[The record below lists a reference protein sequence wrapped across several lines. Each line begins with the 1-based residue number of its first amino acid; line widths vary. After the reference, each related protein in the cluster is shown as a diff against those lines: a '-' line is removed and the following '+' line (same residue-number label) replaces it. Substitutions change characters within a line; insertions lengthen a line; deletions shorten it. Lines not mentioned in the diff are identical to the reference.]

1 VHTVTS
7 LPVQA
12 SSSTPPVS
20 TNSSLKTRTSDISV
34 STTETFNYSTNVVLS
49 ASQTINASQTS
60 TKTALSTISSNYSLN
75 SSVESFLTP
84 SVLLTTGPKSSNDI
98 ISESRTT
105 KVLSPLSSSKGNQ
118 STASVLGTRAPV
130 NTTRLTS
137 VVFPTVDPSGSAS
150 GTRTL
155 PLTQTS
161 AVNSLSVGPSSQS
174 IAVTSVLPLETTH
187 GVLLSSAAMATSRT
201 LLTGYSSN
209 STKSMSTYATR
220 SVLEGLSAHS
230 LSMTVVLTNTIAKS
244 VLGAINE
251 TVSVSSV
258 MSKSLEGMVNSSTP
272 SVGVVVTTVSLS
284 EVAGSPAVTLSSVTP
299 VLPNSS
305 SVLNFTF
312 QTPSVVS
319 SVKLSV
325 NRTSSSTV
333 TSALLLPSSQEL
345 NRTVVSAMTTPAA
358 LPSTAATVYSNFA
371 GLGSGS
377 SIATNDKGEIPR
389 TSSSSLA
396 VSPYLTT
403 SQNATSQSLSSVH
416 SNTSSKATPSRT
428 VDSGVLSSAVANGT
442 ARSFSVLPTV
452 VASHNVTQPPST
464 VYEGILSSTAI
475 TNETSRSFSVLPA
488 LVASQN
494 VTRLPSTVYEGI
506 LSSTAVAMESS
517 RLLSVLPSLV
527 TSQNI
532 TSQSLK
538 TSSVSSTTS
547 PMQTT
552 VITPSSS
559 VSVAIE
565 ASSSVPVVPPSLS
578 GVPTL
583 SLPSVSTPVVPNRTS
598 SGDGLIVVSSSY
610 PCYIYY
616 VVEKTVFPAAS
627 ANQTF
632 IPATVPKMTVNIG
645 SATDMPSLTPTV
657 TLTYPGTMTNQVSV
671 LHSQLESASIASLSS
686 EGVLTSSNVLPM
698 SSSPKSSIKSTLVPS
713 QPPLLPSAT
722 LAQVF
727 STVSDKVAH
736 TGSSRGSLMSSSV
749 SISSLPNS
757 SSSTV
762 STVKEA
768 SLSTRLQP
776 SSSHQQTST
785 LASAFVFYSASESRR
800 SSITDRTLSSPAA
813 TSASSSTAATPN
825 VSQTLSKGSVTLSN
839 SSITVVVHS
848 GSGDSSMEVTSSVQ
862 DVVPTVSSSF
872 NLPSRSLTFAP
883 TSIIGSK
890 MKTSGTTTT
899 IQASE
904 TSVFQTIAATSE
916 SPKPSILPNRTLF
929 NTRVETS
936 SEGLIATTSSK
947 SVAQLRNSSATVA
960 SSFTVSSNTLLANAS
975 TAVTS
980 STVQATYDLSMAL
993 TDSYTPQ
1000 VDSFSSSYMVTTR
1013 SSFGVSVETPL
1024 SNSSNTER
1032 MSGVETSTNVK
1043 VTLTSTE
1050 TNPVQVTS
1058 ITSGQLSP
1066 KVALTSAET
1075 HSPQVIPITSGQLS
1089 PSSTSSLYVSQVG
1102 AVSTPV
1108 FRVSQVVA
1116 SSFTTPSSASTT
1128 GELPS
1133 LVSSLSTAV
1142 SHSSVISS
1150 PITAGLEVFTR
1161 SQLSSAS
1168 NHSSFTIIDVLPS
1181 SSSLQASPTASSSQD
1196 GASSTP
1202 TSNSLRRT
1210 LSSSVQTNNLTSP
1223 IINSEPSSSAAFS
1236 SLPPAI
1242 RRRKKR
1248 AAVGD
1253 ASSPQ
1258 VISSKSTAVLPST
1271 SVISQTNSVSTI
1283 QALSQQTA
1291 SSSQQP
1297 LSQTAVLSSS
1307 QGSSS
1312 FANTTSTSFSGALT
1326 TGAGTSSGNSP
1337 SHSAVSSNG
1346 TAQSILKSSGTVSSV
1361 ASNTST
1367 VSIVQIVSEMP
1378 SIKSS
1383 TMFAI
1388 SSSTSLFVTSSPE
1401 QTPSDNV
1408 GTSSAEVSNG
1418 TSSSIVLTGVVK
1430 SSTLLLSYN
1439 SSTSE
1444 LVLLSYKPTPS
1455 PGATSSSIAVGSET
1469 SPPMSSQVSTT
1480 SSFEV
1485 SRKNSTAVQS
1495 ASSLSAFVTS
1505 SSAGAVNGTLSF
1517 TASKSLTTSSEM
1529 VLGKSSS
1536 VVVHTTPNLSSHQQD
1551 VTSVIT
1557 SSTLIGSN
1565 TLPLTSSVALTTS
1578 SGLFISSTS
1587 HVVAM
1592 SSEQS
1597 SSTVAVNRSTSS
1609 LVLMRSSVPMGSRNT
1624 TVAPEVKHSSSV
1636 FPNASATASSSRL
1649 GQEASSALKV
1659 DVPSSVNGSTSSVV
1673 LMTSSVPMG
1682 SRNTTVATDMKK
1694 TSTVFANAG
1703 ETATSS
1709 RLLRETSSTFKVD
1722 VPSSVNG
1729 STSSI
1734 VLSSSSVLM
1743 GSNTTTASPDMKRSS
1758 RSFANASATLSS
1770 SRLLLETR
1778 STFKVVVPSASP
1790 ASMRRNES
1798 SLTQHARQSSL
1809 TIIASPLPTKTASV
1823 TLSTSSLSP
1832 QASHVIVSATVQSF
1846 IAPTS
1851 KLLSSLRTDHVSQT
1865 LQQTIP
1871 TSSAITASSTNIYKP
1886 PLVTISSLGICWV
1899 VYTTRVVQP
1908 TLIPTPQV
1916 NVSSSGSVNVNSTL
1930 SFSLFTPLVNATSVA
1945 QVSPT
1950 ETLNTS
1956 SPTLLSTLTVN
1967 ASSSQSSAVNSSLRP
1982 IEVSS
1987 IYLVLST
1994 LPVPDIYSTVL
2005 SSSSMQLAKS
2015 SNLFQSTVASAAS
2028 TTTKSAT
2035 ASTLLTSTPVS
2046 TPVSST
2052 VPPTSTTGQAVS
2064 PTPSFTREVSSSVTV
2079 PTTQPP
2085 DPSRLLFAI
2094 FEVGPNTVTETN
2106 QFKIELERDLAA
2118 AYAFAELPLKRR
2130 RRAVGDVNAT
2140 VSNAVLKCHPV
2151 FKYQSK

>member
-1 VHTVTS
+1 MHTVTS

-12 SSSTPPVS
+12 SSSTPADS
-20 TNSSLKTRTSDISV
+20 TNSSLKTKTSDISV

-49 ASQTINASQTS
+49 GSQTINASQTS
-60 TKTALSTISSNYSLN
+60 TKIALSTSTSNYSLN
-75 SSVESFLTP
+75 SSVELFLTP

-161 AVNSLSVGPSSQS
+161 AVNSSSVGLSSQS

-187 GVLLSSAAMATSRT
+187 RVLLSSAAMATSRT
-201 LLTGYSSN
+201 LLRGYSSN

-220 SVLEGLSAHS
+220 SVVEGLSAHS
-230 LSMTVVLTNTIAKS
+230 VSMTVVLTNTIAKS
-244 VLGAINE
+244 VSGAINE

-272 SVGVVVTTVSLS
+272 SVDVVVTTVSLS
-284 EVAGSPAVTLSSVTP
+284 KAAGSPAVTLS
-299 VLPNSS
+299 
-305 SVLNFTF
+305 
-312 QTPSVVS
+312 
-319 SVKLSV
+319 
-325 NRTSSSTV
+325 
-333 TSALLLPSSQEL
+333 SSQEL

-358 LPSTAATVYSNFA
+358 LPSTTATVSSSFA
-371 GLGSGS
+371 ALGSGS
-377 SIATNDKGEIPR
+377 SIAANDTGEIPR

-403 SQNATSQSLSSVH
+403 AQNATSQSLSSVH
-416 SNTSSKATPSRT
+416 SNTSSKATPPRT

-442 ARSFSVLPTV
+442 SRPFSVLPTV
-452 VASHNVTQPPST
+452 MASHNVTQPPST
-464 VYEGILSSTAI
+464 VYEGILSTTAI
-475 TNETSRSFSVLPA
+475 TNETSRPFSVLPT

-517 RLLSVLPSLV
+517 RPLSVLPSLL

-538 TSSVSSTTS
+538 
-547 PMQTT
+547 
-552 VITPSSS
+552 SSS
-559 VSVAIE
+559 VSVVIE
-565 ASSSVPVVPPSLS
+565 APNFVPVVPSSLS
-578 GVPTL
+578 SVPTL
-583 SLPSVSTPVVPNRTS
+583 SLPSVSTPVLPNKTS
-598 SGDGLIVVSSSY
+598 SGDGLIVLSSSY

-657 TLTYPGTMTNQVSV
+657 TLTYPGTMKNQGSV
-671 LHSQLESASIASLSS
+671 LHSQLESTSIASLSS

-736 TGSSRGSLMSSSV
+736 TGSTRGSLMSSSV

-757 SSSTV
+757 SSSTI

-776 SSSHQQTST
+776 SSSHPQTSA

-800 SSITDRTLSSPAA
+800 SSIADRTLSSPAT

-825 VSQTLSKGSVTLSN
+825 VSQTLSIGSGTRSN
-839 SSITVVVHS
+839 SSTTVVVQS

-862 DVVPTVSSSF
+862 DVVPTVSSSL
-872 NLPSRSLTFAP
+872 NLSSRGLTFAP
-883 TSIIGSK
+883 TSIISSK
-890 MKTSGTTTT
+890 MKSSGTTTT

-947 SVAQLRNSSATVA
+947 SVTQLRNGSGTVA
-960 SSFTVSSNTLLANAS
+960 SSFTVSRNTLLANAS

-980 STVQATYDLSMAL
+980 STMQATYDLSMAS

-1000 VDSFSSSYMVTTR
+1000 VNSLSSSYVVTTR

-1032 MSGVETSTNVK
+1032 MSDVETSTNVK
-1043 VTLTSTE
+1043 VTLPSTE

-1075 HSPQVIPITSGQLS
+1075 HSPQVTSITSGQLS
-1089 PSSTSSLYVSQVG
+1089 PSSTSSSLNVSQVG
-1102 AVSTPV
+1102 AVSTSV
-1108 FRVSQVVA
+1108 FSVSQVVT
-1116 SSFTTPSSASTT
+1116 SSFTTPSSSSTT
-1128 GELPS
+1128 GERPS
-1133 LVSSLSTAV
+1133 LASSLSTAV
-1142 SHSSVISS
+1142 PHTSVISS
-1150 PITAGLEVFTR
+1150 PITAGLEVSTR

-1168 NHSSFTIIDVLPS
+1168 NHSSFTIIDVQPS

-1202 TSNSLRRT
+1202 TSNILRRT
-1210 LSSSVQTNNLTSP
+1210 LLSSVQTNNLSSS

-1236 SLPPAI
+1236 SQPPA
-1242 RRRKKR
+1242 RKRRKKR
-1248 AAVGD
+1248 DVGV
-1253 ASSPQ
+1253 ASSPR
-1258 VISSKSTAVLPST
+1258 VISSKSTAGLPST

-1283 QALSQQTA
+1283 QALSKQTA

-1297 LSQTAVLSSS
+1297 LSQTAALSSS

-1346 TAQSILKSSGTVSSV
+1346 TAHSILKSSGTVSSV

-1367 VSIVQIVSEMP
+1367 ISIVQTLSGRP

-1383 TMFAI
+1383 TMLAI
-1388 SSSTSLFVTSSPE
+1388 STSTSLFVTSSPE
-1401 QTPSDNV
+1401 QTPSDSV
-1408 GTSSAEVSNG
+1408 GTSSAQVGNE
-1418 TSSSIVLTGVVK
+1418 TSSSIDLTGVMK
-1430 SSTLLLSYN
+1430 SSALLLSYN
-1439 SSTSE
+1439 SSTSK
-1444 LVLLSYKPTPS
+1444 LIWSSHKPTPS
-1455 PGATSSSIAVGSET
+1455 PGATTSSITVASET

-1480 SSFEV
+1480 SSLEV
-1485 SRKNSTAVQS
+1485 PRKNSTAVQS
-1495 ASSLSAFVTS
+1495 ASSLSAFVT
-1505 SSAGAVNGTLSF
+1505 AVAVNGTLSS
-1517 TASKSLTTSSEM
+1517 TSSKSLTTSSAV
-1529 VLGKSSS
+1529 VLGNSSS
-1536 VVVHTTPNLSSHQQD
+1536 VVVHTAANLSSHQQD
-1551 VTSVIT
+1551 VTLAIT
-1557 SSTLIGSN
+1557 PSTLIGN
-1565 TLPLTSSVALTTS
+1565 DTLPLTLPVAFTTS

-1597 SSTVAVNRSTSS
+1597 SSTVVVNGSTSS
-1609 LVLMRSSVPMGSRNT
+1609 PVLMRSSVPMGNRNT

-1649 GQEASSALKV
+1649 GQEVSSTLKV
-1659 DVPSSVNGSTSSVV
+1659 DVPSFVNGSTSSVV

-1682 SRNTTVATDMKK
+1682 SRNTTVATDIKK
-1694 TSTVFANAG
+1694 TSTVFANAS

-1734 VLSSSSVLM
+1734 VLLSSSVLK
-1743 GSNTTTASPDMKRSS
+1743 GNSTTTASPDMKRSS
-1758 RSFANASATLSS
+1758 RLFANASATVSS

-1790 ASMRRNES
+1790 ASMGRNES

-1809 TIIASPLPTKTASV
+1809 TIIASPLPTKTANF
-1823 TLSTSSLSP
+1823 TLSTSSLSL
-1832 QASHVIVSATVQSF
+1832 QASHVIVSATLQSF

-1851 KLLSSLRTDHVSQT
+1851 KLLSSLRTDHASQT
-1865 LQQTIP
+1865 LQQTIA
-1871 TSSAITASSTNIYKP
+1871 TSLAITASSTNIYKP

-1899 VYTTRVVQP
+1899 VYTTRLVQP

-1950 ETLNTS
+1950 ETLNNS

-1982 IEVSS
+1982 TEVSS

-1994 LPVPDIYSTVL
+1994 LPVPDINSTVL
-2005 SSSSMQLAKS
+2005 SSISMQVAKS
-2015 SNLFQSTVASAAS
+2015 SNLLQSTVASAAS

-2035 ASTLLTSTPVS
+2035 ASTLLTSTPLS
-2046 TPVSST
+2046 TPMSST

-2106 QFKIELERDLAA
+2106 QFKIELERDLAE
-2118 AYAFAELPLKRR
+2118 AYAFAELRR

>member
-1 VHTVTS
+1 MHTVTS

-12 SSSTPPVS
+12 SSSTPADS
-20 TNSSLKTRTSDISV
+20 TNSSLKTKTSDISV

-49 ASQTINASQTS
+49 GSQTINASQTS
-60 TKTALSTISSNYSLN
+60 TKIALSTSTSNYSLN

-161 AVNSLSVGPSSQS
+161 AVNSSSVGLSSQS

-187 GVLLSSAAMATSRT
+187 RVLLSSAAMATSRT
-201 LLTGYSSN
+201 LLRGYSSN
-209 STKSMSTYATR
+209 STKSMSTHATR
-220 SVLEGLSAHS
+220 SVVEGLSAHS
-230 LSMTVVLTNTIAKS
+230 VSMTVVLTNIIAKS
-244 VLGAINE
+244 VSGAINE

-258 MSKSLEGMVNSSTP
+258 MSKSLEGMVNSNTP
-272 SVGVVVTTVSLS
+272 SVDVVVTTVSLS
-284 EVAGSPAVTLSSVTP
+284 KAAGSPAVTLS
-299 VLPNSS
+299 
-305 SVLNFTF
+305 
-312 QTPSVVS
+312 
-319 SVKLSV
+319 
-325 NRTSSSTV
+325 
-333 TSALLLPSSQEL
+333 SSQEL

-358 LPSTAATVYSNFA
+358 LPSTAATVNSSFA
-371 GLGSGS
+371 ALGSGS
-377 SIATNDKGEIPR
+377 SIAANDTGEIPR

-403 SQNATSQSLSSVH
+403 AQNATSQSLSSVH
-416 SNTSSKATPSRT
+416 SNTSSKATPPRT

-442 ARSFSVLPTV
+442 SRPFSVLPTV

-464 VYEGILSSTAI
+464 VYEGILSTTAI
-475 TNETSRSFSVLPA
+475 TNETSRPFSVLPT

-506 LSSTAVAMESS
+506 LSSTAAVMESS
-517 RLLSVLPSLV
+517 RPLSVLPSLL

-538 TSSVSSTTS
+538 SSSVSSTTS
-547 PMQTT
+547 PMQST

-565 ASSSVPVVPPSLS
+565 APSSVPVVPSSLS
-578 GVPTL
+578 SVPTL
-583 SLPSVSTPVVPNRTS
+583 LLPSVSTPVLPNKTS
-598 SGDGLIVVSSSY
+598 SGDGLIVLSSSY

-657 TLTYPGTMTNQVSV
+657 TLTYPGTMTNQGSV
-671 LHSQLESASIASLSS
+671 LHSQLESTSIASLSS

-736 TGSSRGSLMSSSV
+736 TGSTRGSLMSSSV

-757 SSSTV
+757 SSSTI

-776 SSSHQQTST
+776 SSSHPQTST

-800 SSITDRTLSSPAA
+800 SSITDRTLSSPAT

-825 VSQTLSKGSVTLSN
+825 VSQTLSIGSGTRSN
-839 SSITVVVHS
+839 SSTTVVVQS

-862 DVVPTVSSSF
+862 DVVPTVSSSL
-872 NLPSRSLTFAP
+872 NLSSRGLTFAP
-883 TSIIGSK
+883 TSIISSK
-890 MKTSGTTTT
+890 MKSSGTTTT

-947 SVAQLRNSSATVA
+947 SVTQLRNSSGTVA

-980 STVQATYDLSMAL
+980 STMQATYDLSMAS

-1000 VDSFSSSYMVTTR
+1000 VNSLSSSYVVTTR

-1032 MSGVETSTNVK
+1032 MSDVETSTNVK
-1043 VTLTSTE
+1043 VTLPSTE

-1075 HSPQVIPITSGQLS
+1075 HSPQVTSITSGQLS
-1089 PSSTSSLYVSQVG
+1089 PSSTSSSLNVSQVG
-1102 AVSTPV
+1102 AVSTSV
-1108 FRVSQVVA
+1108 FSVSQVVT
-1116 SSFTTPSSASTT
+1116 SSFTTPSSSSTT
-1128 GELPS
+1128 GERPS
-1133 LVSSLSTAV
+1133 LASSLSTAV
-1142 SHSSVISS
+1142 PHTSVISS
-1150 PITAGLEVFTR
+1150 PITAGLEVSTR

-1168 NHSSFTIIDVLPS
+1168 NHSSFTIIDVQPS

-1202 TSNSLRRT
+1202 TSNILRRT
-1210 LSSSVQTNNLTSP
+1210 LSSSVQTNNLSSS

-1236 SLPPAI
+1236 SQPPA
-1242 RRRKKR
+1242 RKRRKKR
-1248 AAVGD
+1248 DVGV
-1253 ASSPQ
+1253 ASSPR
-1258 VISSKSTAVLPST
+1258 VISSKSTAGLPST

-1283 QALSQQTA
+1283 QALSKQTA

-1297 LSQTAVLSSS
+1297 LSQTAALSSS

-1346 TAQSILKSSGTVSSV
+1346 TAHSILKSSGTVSSV

-1367 VSIVQIVSEMP
+1367 ISIVQTLSGRP

-1383 TMFAI
+1383 TMLAI
-1388 SSSTSLFVTSSPE
+1388 STSTSLFVTSSPE
-1401 QTPSDNV
+1401 QTPSDSV
-1408 GTSSAEVSNG
+1408 GTSSAQVGNE
-1418 TSSSIVLTGVVK
+1418 TSSSIDLTGVMK
-1430 SSTLLLSYN
+1430 SSALLLSYN
-1439 SSTSE
+1439 SSTSK
-1444 LVLLSYKPTPS
+1444 LIWSSHKPTPS
-1455 PGATSSSIAVGSET
+1455 PGATTSSITVASET

-1480 SSFEV
+1480 SSLEV
-1485 SRKNSTAVQS
+1485 PRKNSTAVQS
-1495 ASSLSAFVTS
+1495 ASSLSAFVT
-1505 SSAGAVNGTLSF
+1505 AVAVNGTLSS
-1517 TASKSLTTSSEM
+1517 TSSKSLTTSSAV
-1529 VLGKSSS
+1529 VLGNSSS
-1536 VVVHTTPNLSSHQQD
+1536 VVVHTAANLSSHQQD
-1551 VTSVIT
+1551 VTLAIT
-1557 SSTLIGSN
+1557 PSTLIGN
-1565 TLPLTSSVALTTS
+1565 DTLPLTLPVAFTTS

-1597 SSTVAVNRSTSS
+1597 SSTVAVNGSTSS
-1609 LVLMRSSVPMGSRNT
+1609 PVLMRSSVPMGNRNT

-1649 GQEASSALKV
+1649 GQEVSSTLKV
-1659 DVPSSVNGSTSSVV
+1659 DVPSFVNGSTSSVV

-1682 SRNTTVATDMKK
+1682 SRNTTVATDIKK
-1694 TSTVFANAG
+1694 TSTVFANAS

-1734 VLSSSSVLM
+1734 VLLSSSVLK
-1743 GSNTTTASPDMKRSS
+1743 GNSTTTASPDMKRSS
-1758 RSFANASATLSS
+1758 RLFANASATVSS

-1790 ASMRRNES
+1790 ASMGRNES

-1809 TIIASPLPTKTASV
+1809 TIIASPLPTKTANF
-1823 TLSTSSLSP
+1823 TLSTSSLSLP
-1832 QASHVIVSATVQSF
+1832 ASHVIVSATLQSF

-1851 KLLSSLRTDHVSQT
+1851 KLLSSLRTDHASQT
-1865 LQQTIP
+1865 LQQTIA
-1871 TSSAITASSTNIYKP
+1871 TSLAITASSTNIYKP

-1899 VYTTRVVQP
+1899 VYTTRLVQP

-1950 ETLNTS
+1950 ETLNNS

-1982 IEVSS
+1982 TEVSS

-1994 LPVPDIYSTVL
+1994 LPVPDINSTVL
-2005 SSSSMQLAKS
+2005 SSISMQVAKS

-2035 ASTLLTSTPVS
+2035 ASTLLTSTPLS
-2046 TPVSST
+2046 TPMSST

-2106 QFKIELERDLAA
+2106 QFKIELERDLAD
-2118 AYAFAELPLKRR
+2118 AYAFAELRR

>member
-1 VHTVTS
+1 MHTVTS

-12 SSSTPPVS
+12 SSSTPADS
-20 TNSSLKTRTSDISV
+20 TNSSLKTKTSDISV
-34 STTETFNYSTNVVLS
+34 STTETFSYSTNVVLS
-49 ASQTINASQTS
+49 GSQTINASQTS
-60 TKTALSTISSNYSLN
+60 TKIALSTSTSNYSLN

-161 AVNSLSVGPSSQS
+161 AVNSSSVGLSSQS

-187 GVLLSSAAMATSRT
+187 RVLLSSAAIMATSRT
-201 LLTGYSSN
+201 LLRGYSSN
-209 STKSMSTYATR
+209 STKSMSTHATR
-220 SVLEGLSAHS
+220 SVVEGLSAHS
-230 LSMTVVLTNTIAKS
+230 VSMIVVLTNTIAKS
-244 VLGAINE
+244 VSGAINE

-272 SVGVVVTTVSLS
+272 SVDVVVTTVSLS
-284 EVAGSPAVTLSSVTP
+284 KAAGSPAVTLS
-299 VLPNSS
+299 
-305 SVLNFTF
+305 
-312 QTPSVVS
+312 
-319 SVKLSV
+319 
-325 NRTSSSTV
+325 
-333 TSALLLPSSQEL
+333 SSQEL

-358 LPSTAATVYSNFA
+358 LPSTTATVSSSFA
-371 GLGSGS
+371 ALGSGS
-377 SIATNDKGEIPR
+377 SIAANDTGEIPR

-403 SQNATSQSLSSVH
+403 AQNATSQSLSSVH
-416 SNTSSKATPSRT
+416 SNTSSKATPPRT
-428 VDSGVLSSAVANGT
+428 VDSGVLSSAAANGT
-442 ARSFSVLPTV
+442 SRPFSVLPTV

-464 VYEGILSSTAI
+464 VYEGILSTTAI
-475 TNETSRSFSVLPA
+475 TNETSRPFSVLPT

-517 RLLSVLPSLV
+517 RPLSVLPSLL

-538 TSSVSSTTS
+538 
-547 PMQTT
+547 
-552 VITPSSS
+552 SSS
-559 VSVAIE
+559 VSVVIE
-565 ASSSVPVVPPSLS
+565 APSSVPVVPSSLS
-578 GVPTL
+578 SVPTL
-583 SLPSVSTPVVPNRTS
+583 SLPSVSTPVLPNKTS
-598 SGDGLIVVSSSY
+598 SGDGLIVLSSSY

-627 ANQTF
+627 ANQTS

-657 TLTYPGTMTNQVSV
+657 TLTYPGTMTNQGSV
-671 LHSQLESASIASLSS
+671 LHSQLESTSIASLSS

-698 SSSPKSSIKSTLVPS
+698 PSSPKSSIKSTLVPS

-757 SSSTV
+757 SSSTI

-825 VSQTLSKGSVTLSN
+825 VSQTLSIGSVTLSN
-839 SSITVVVHS
+839 SSTTVVVHS
-848 GSGDSSMEVTSSVQ
+848 GSGDSSMEVTSSVP

-872 NLPSRSLTFAP
+872 NLSSRGLTFAP
-883 TSIIGSK
+883 TSIISSK
-890 MKTSGTTTT
+890 MKSSGTTTT

-947 SVAQLRNSSATVA
+947 SVTQLRNGSGTVA
-960 SSFTVSSNTLLANAS
+960 SSFTVSRNTLLANAS

-980 STVQATYDLSMAL
+980 STVQATYDLSMAS

-1000 VDSFSSSYMVTTR
+1000 VNSFSSSYMVTTR

-1050 TNPVQVTS
+1050 TNAVQVTS

-1075 HSPQVIPITSGQLS
+1075 HSPQVTPITSGQLS
-1089 PSSTSSLYVSQVG
+1089 PSSTSSSLNVSQVG
-1102 AVSTPV
+1102 AVSTSV

-1116 SSFTTPSSASTT
+1116 SSFTTPSSAFTT

-1142 SHSSVISS
+1142 PHTSVISF
-1150 PITAGLEVFTR
+1150 PITAGLEVSTR

-1168 NHSSFTIIDVLPS
+1168 NHSSFTIIDVHPS

-1196 GASSTP
+1196 GTSSTP

-1210 LSSSVQTNNLTSP
+1210 LSSLVETNNLSSST
-1223 IINSEPSSSAAFS
+1223 INSETSSSAAFS
-1236 SLPPAI
+1236 SLPLVR

-1248 AAVGD
+1248 AVGD
-1253 ASSPQ
+1253 ASSSQ

-1271 SVISQTNSVSTI
+1271 SFISQTNSVSTI
-1283 QALSQQTA
+1283 EALSQQTA
-1291 SSSQQP
+1291 SSSQLP
-1297 LSQTAVLSSS
+1297 LSQTAVLSLS

-1326 TGAGTSSGNSP
+1326 TGAGTSSENSP

-1367 VSIVQIVSEMP
+1367 LSIVQTASEMP

-1383 TMFAI
+1383 TMLAI
-1388 SSSTSLFVTSSPE
+1388 SSSTSLFVTSSPAD
-1401 QTPSDNV
+1401 SV
-1408 GTSSAEVSNG
+1408 GTSSAEVGNG

-1430 SSTLLLSYN
+1430 SSALFLSYN

-1444 LVLLSYKPTPS
+1444 LVLLSHKPTPS
-1455 PGATSSSIAVGSET
+1455 PGATTSSIAVGSET
-1469 SPPMSSQVSTT
+1469 SPPVSSQVSTT
-1480 SSFEV
+1480 SSFEAL
-1485 SRKNSTAVQS
+1485 RKNSTAVQS

-1505 SSAGAVNGTLSF
+1505 SSAGAVNGTLSS
-1517 TASKSLTTSSEM
+1517 TASKSLTTSSKV
-1529 VLGKSSS
+1529 VLGNSSS

-1557 SSTLIGSN
+1557 SSTLIGN
-1565 TLPLTSSVALTTS
+1565 DTLPLTSSVALTTS
-1578 SGLFISSTS
+1578 SVLFISSTS

-1592 SSEQS
+1592 SSEQT
-1597 SSTVAVNRSTSS
+1597 SSTVAINRSTSS

-1624 TVAPEVKHSSSV
+1624 TVAPEVKHSSFV
-1636 FPNASATASSSRL
+1636 FPNASATASSLRL

-1694 TSTVFANAG
+1694 TSTVFANAS

-1709 RLLRETSSTFKVD
+1709 RLLRETSSTSKVD

-1734 VLSSSSVLM
+1734 VLLSSSLLM
-1743 GSNTTTASPDMKRSS
+1743 GSSTTTASPDMKRSS
-1758 RSFANASATLSS
+1758 RLFANASATISS

-1778 STFKVVVPSASP
+1778 SSFKVVVPSASP
-1790 ASMRRNES
+1790 ASMGGNES

-1809 TIIASPLPTKTASV
+1809 TIIASPLPTKTANV
-1823 TLSTSSLSP
+1823 TLSASSLSP
-1832 QASHVIVSATVQSF
+1832 QASHVIVSATLQSF

-1851 KLLSSLRTDHVSQT
+1851 KLLSSLRTDHASQT

-1899 VYTTRVVQP
+1899 VYTTSLVQP

-1916 NVSSSGSVNVNSTL
+1916 NVSSSGSVNLNSTL
-1930 SFSLFTPLVNATSVA
+1930 SFSLFTLLVNATSVA

-1982 IEVSS
+1982 TEVSS

-1994 LPVPDIYSTVL
+1994 LPVPDINSTVL
-2005 SSSSMQLAKS
+2005 SSSSMQVAKS
-2015 SNLFQSTVASAAS
+2015 GNLFQSTVASAAS

-2094 FEVGPNTVTETN
+2094 FEVGPNTITETN

-2118 AYAFAELPLKRR
+2118 AYAFAELPLNRR

>member
-1 VHTVTS
+1 MHTVTS

-12 SSSTPPVS
+12 SSSTPADS
-20 TNSSLKTRTSDISV
+20 TNSSLKTKTSDISV

-49 ASQTINASQTS
+49 GSQTINASQTS
-60 TKTALSTISSNYSLN
+60 TKIALSTSTSNYSLN
-75 SSVESFLTP
+75 SSVELFLTP

-161 AVNSLSVGPSSQS
+161 AVNSSSVGLSSQS

-187 GVLLSSAAMATSRT
+187 RVLLSSAAMATSRT
-201 LLTGYSSN
+201 LLRGYSSN

-220 SVLEGLSAHS
+220 SVVEGLSAHS
-230 LSMTVVLTNTIAKS
+230 VSMTVVLTNTIAKS
-244 VLGAINE
+244 VSGAINE

-272 SVGVVVTTVSLS
+272 SVDVVVTTVSLS
-284 EVAGSPAVTLSSVTP
+284 KAAGSPAVTLS
-299 VLPNSS
+299 
-305 SVLNFTF
+305 
-312 QTPSVVS
+312 
-319 SVKLSV
+319 
-325 NRTSSSTV
+325 
-333 TSALLLPSSQEL
+333 SSQEL

-358 LPSTAATVYSNFA
+358 LPSTTATVSSSFA
-371 GLGSGS
+371 ALGSGS
-377 SIATNDKGEIPR
+377 SIAANDTGEIPR

-403 SQNATSQSLSSVH
+403 AQNATSQSLSSVH
-416 SNTSSKATPSRT
+416 SNTSSKATPPRT

-442 ARSFSVLPTV
+442 SRPFSVLPTV
-452 VASHNVTQPPST
+452 MASHNVTQPPST
-464 VYEGILSSTAI
+464 VYEGILSTTAI
-475 TNETSRSFSVLPA
+475 TNETSRPFSVLPT

-517 RLLSVLPSLV
+517 RPLSVLPSLL

-538 TSSVSSTTS
+538 
-547 PMQTT
+547 
-552 VITPSSS
+552 SSS
-559 VSVAIE
+559 VSVVIE
-565 ASSSVPVVPPSLS
+565 APNFVPVVPSSLS
-578 GVPTL
+578 SVPTL
-583 SLPSVSTPVVPNRTS
+583 SLPSVSTPVLPNKTS
-598 SGDGLIVVSSSY
+598 SGDGLIVLSSSY

-657 TLTYPGTMTNQVSV
+657 TLTYPGTMKNQGSV
-671 LHSQLESASIASLSS
+671 LHSQLESTSIASLSS

-736 TGSSRGSLMSSSV
+736 TGSTRGSLMSSSV

-757 SSSTV
+757 SSSTI

-776 SSSHQQTST
+776 SSSHPQTST

-800 SSITDRTLSSPAA
+800 SSITDRTLSSPAT

-825 VSQTLSKGSVTLSN
+825 VSQTLSIGSGTRSN
-839 SSITVVVHS
+839 SSTTVVVQS

-862 DVVPTVSSSF
+862 DVVPTVSSSL
-872 NLPSRSLTFAP
+872 NLSSRGLTFAP
-883 TSIIGSK
+883 TSIISSK
-890 MKTSGTTTT
+890 MKSSGTTTT

-947 SVAQLRNSSATVA
+947 SVTQLRNGSGTVA
-960 SSFTVSSNTLLANAS
+960 SSFTVSRNTLLANAS

-980 STVQATYDLSMAL
+980 STMQATYDLSMAS

-1000 VDSFSSSYMVTTR
+1000 VNSLSSSYVVTTR

-1032 MSGVETSTNVK
+1032 MSDVETSTNVK
-1043 VTLTSTE
+1043 VTLPSTE

-1075 HSPQVIPITSGQLS
+1075 HSPQVTSITSGQLS
-1089 PSSTSSLYVSQVG
+1089 PSSTSSSLNVSQVG
-1102 AVSTPV
+1102 AVSTSV
-1108 FRVSQVVA
+1108 FSVSQVVT
-1116 SSFTTPSSASTT
+1116 SSFTTPSSSSTT
-1128 GELPS
+1128 GERPS
-1133 LVSSLSTAV
+1133 LASSLSTAV
-1142 SHSSVISS
+1142 PHTSVISS
-1150 PITAGLEVFTR
+1150 PITAGLEVSTR

-1168 NHSSFTIIDVLPS
+1168 NHSSFTIIDVQPS

-1202 TSNSLRRT
+1202 TSNILRRT
-1210 LSSSVQTNNLTSP
+1210 LLSSVQTNNLSSS

-1236 SLPPAI
+1236 SQPPA
-1242 RRRKKR
+1242 RKRRKKR
-1248 AAVGD
+1248 DVGV
-1253 ASSPQ
+1253 ASSPR
-1258 VISSKSTAVLPST
+1258 VISSKSTAGLPST

-1283 QALSQQTA
+1283 QALSKQTA

-1297 LSQTAVLSSS
+1297 LSQTAALSSS

-1346 TAQSILKSSGTVSSV
+1346 TAHSILKSSGTVSSV

-1367 VSIVQIVSEMP
+1367 ISIVQTLSGRP

-1383 TMFAI
+1383 TMLAI
-1388 SSSTSLFVTSSPE
+1388 STSTSLFVTSSPE
-1401 QTPSDNV
+1401 QTPSDSV
-1408 GTSSAEVSNG
+1408 GTSSAQVGNE
-1418 TSSSIVLTGVVK
+1418 TSSSIDLTGVMK
-1430 SSTLLLSYN
+1430 SSALLLSYN
-1439 SSTSE
+1439 SSTSK
-1444 LVLLSYKPTPS
+1444 LIWSSHKPTPS
-1455 PGATSSSIAVGSET
+1455 PGATTSSITVASET

-1480 SSFEV
+1480 SSLEV
-1485 SRKNSTAVQS
+1485 PRKNSTAVQS
-1495 ASSLSAFVTS
+1495 ASSLSAFVT
-1505 SSAGAVNGTLSF
+1505 AVAVNGTLSS
-1517 TASKSLTTSSEM
+1517 TSSKSLTTSSAV
-1529 VLGKSSS
+1529 VLGNSSS
-1536 VVVHTTPNLSSHQQD
+1536 VVVHTAANLSSHQQD
-1551 VTSVIT
+1551 VTLAIT
-1557 SSTLIGSN
+1557 PSTLIGN
-1565 TLPLTSSVALTTS
+1565 DTLPLTLPVAFTTS

-1597 SSTVAVNRSTSS
+1597 SSTVVVNGSTSS
-1609 LVLMRSSVPMGSRNT
+1609 PVLMRSSVPMGNRNT

-1649 GQEASSALKV
+1649 GQEVSSTLKV
-1659 DVPSSVNGSTSSVV
+1659 DVPSFVNGSTSSVV

-1682 SRNTTVATDMKK
+1682 SRNTTVATDIKK
-1694 TSTVFANAG
+1694 TSTVFANAS

-1734 VLSSSSVLM
+1734 VLLSSSVLK
-1743 GSNTTTASPDMKRSS
+1743 GNSTTTASPDMKRSS
-1758 RSFANASATLSS
+1758 RLFANASATVSS

-1790 ASMRRNES
+1790 ASMGRNES

-1809 TIIASPLPTKTASV
+1809 TIIASPLPTKTANF
-1823 TLSTSSLSP
+1823 TLSTSSLSL
-1832 QASHVIVSATVQSF
+1832 QASHVIVSATLQSF

-1851 KLLSSLRTDHVSQT
+1851 KLLSSLRTDHASQT
-1865 LQQTIP
+1865 LQQTIA
-1871 TSSAITASSTNIYKP
+1871 TSLAITASSTNIYKP

-1899 VYTTRVVQP
+1899 VYTTRLVQP

-1950 ETLNTS
+1950 ETLNNS

-1982 IEVSS
+1982 TEVSS

-1994 LPVPDIYSTVL
+1994 LPVPDINSTVL
-2005 SSSSMQLAKS
+2005 SSISMQVAKS
-2015 SNLFQSTVASAAS
+2015 SNLLQSTVASAAS

-2035 ASTLLTSTPVS
+2035 ASTLLTSTPLS
-2046 TPVSST
+2046 TPMSST

-2106 QFKIELERDLAA
+2106 QFKIELERDLAE
-2118 AYAFAELPLKRR
+2118 AYAFAELRR

>member
-1 VHTVTS
+1 MHTVTS

-12 SSSTPPVS
+12 SSSTPADS
-20 TNSSLKTRTSDISV
+20 TNSSLKTKTSDISV

-49 ASQTINASQTS
+49 GSQTINASQTS
-60 TKTALSTISSNYSLN
+60 TKIALSTSTSNYSLN
-75 SSVESFLTP
+75 SSVELFLTP

-161 AVNSLSVGPSSQS
+161 AVNSSSVGLSSQS

-187 GVLLSSAAMATSRT
+187 RVLLSSAAMATSRT
-201 LLTGYSSN
+201 LLRGYSSN

-220 SVLEGLSAHS
+220 SVVEGLSAHS
-230 LSMTVVLTNTIAKS
+230 VSMTVVLTNTIAKS
-244 VLGAINE
+244 VSGAINE

-272 SVGVVVTTVSLS
+272 SVDVVVTTVSLS
-284 EVAGSPAVTLSSVTP
+284 KAAGSPAVTLS
-299 VLPNSS
+299 
-305 SVLNFTF
+305 
-312 QTPSVVS
+312 
-319 SVKLSV
+319 
-325 NRTSSSTV
+325 
-333 TSALLLPSSQEL
+333 SSQEL

-358 LPSTAATVYSNFA
+358 LPSTTATVSSSFA
-371 GLGSGS
+371 ALGSGS
-377 SIATNDKGEIPR
+377 SIAANDTGEIPR

-403 SQNATSQSLSSVH
+403 AQNATSQSLSSVH
-416 SNTSSKATPSRT
+416 SNTSSKATPPRT

-442 ARSFSVLPTV
+442 SRPFSVLPTV
-452 VASHNVTQPPST
+452 MASHNVTQPPST
-464 VYEGILSSTAI
+464 VYEGILSTTAI
-475 TNETSRSFSVLPA
+475 TNETSRPFSVLPT

-517 RLLSVLPSLV
+517 RPLSVLPSLL

-538 TSSVSSTTS
+538 
-547 PMQTT
+547 
-552 VITPSSS
+552 SSS
-559 VSVAIE
+559 VSVVIE
-565 ASSSVPVVPPSLS
+565 APNFVPVVPSSLS
-578 GVPTL
+578 SVPTL
-583 SLPSVSTPVVPNRTS
+583 SLPSVSTPVLPNKTS
-598 SGDGLIVVSSSY
+598 SGDGLIVLSSSY

-657 TLTYPGTMTNQVSV
+657 TLTYPGTMKNQGSV
-671 LHSQLESASIASLSS
+671 LHSQLESTSIASLSS

-736 TGSSRGSLMSSSV
+736 TGSTRGSLMSSSV

-757 SSSTV
+757 SSSTI

-776 SSSHQQTST
+776 SSSHPQTST

-800 SSITDRTLSSPAA
+800 SSITDRTLSSPAT

-825 VSQTLSKGSVTLSN
+825 VSQTLSIGSGTRSN
-839 SSITVVVHS
+839 SSTTVVVQS

-862 DVVPTVSSSF
+862 DVVPTVSSSL
-872 NLPSRSLTFAP
+872 NLSSRGLTFAP
-883 TSIIGSK
+883 TSIISSK
-890 MKTSGTTTT
+890 MKSSGTTTT

-947 SVAQLRNSSATVA
+947 SVTQLRNGSGTVA
-960 SSFTVSSNTLLANAS
+960 SSFTVSRNTLLANAS

-980 STVQATYDLSMAL
+980 STMQATYDLSMAS

-1000 VDSFSSSYMVTTR
+1000 VNSLSSSYVVTTR

-1032 MSGVETSTNVK
+1032 MSDVETSTNVK
-1043 VTLTSTE
+1043 VTLPSTE

-1075 HSPQVIPITSGQLS
+1075 HSPQVTSITSGQLS
-1089 PSSTSSLYVSQVG
+1089 PSSTSSSLNVSQVG
-1102 AVSTPV
+1102 AVSTSV
-1108 FRVSQVVA
+1108 FSVSQVVT
-1116 SSFTTPSSASTT
+1116 SSFTTPSSSSTT
-1128 GELPS
+1128 GERPS
-1133 LVSSLSTAV
+1133 LASSLSTAV
-1142 SHSSVISS
+1142 PHTSVISS
-1150 PITAGLEVFTR
+1150 PITAGLEVSTR

-1168 NHSSFTIIDVLPS
+1168 NHSSFTIIDVQPS

-1202 TSNSLRRT
+1202 TSNILRRT
-1210 LSSSVQTNNLTSP
+1210 LSSSVQTNNLSSS

-1236 SLPPAI
+1236 SQPPA
-1242 RRRKKR
+1242 RKRRKKR
-1248 AAVGD
+1248 DVGV
-1253 ASSPQ
+1253 ASSPR
-1258 VISSKSTAVLPST
+1258 VISSKSTAGLPST

-1283 QALSQQTA
+1283 QALSKQTA

-1297 LSQTAVLSSS
+1297 LSQTAALSSS

-1346 TAQSILKSSGTVSSV
+1346 TAHSILKSSGTVSSV

-1367 VSIVQIVSEMP
+1367 ISIVQTLSGTP

-1383 TMFAI
+1383 TMLAI
-1388 SSSTSLFVTSSPE
+1388 STSTSLFVTSSPE
-1401 QTPSDNV
+1401 QTPSDSV
-1408 GTSSAEVSNG
+1408 GTSSAQVGNE
-1418 TSSSIVLTGVVK
+1418 TSSSIDLTGVMK
-1430 SSTLLLSYN
+1430 SSALLLSYN
-1439 SSTSE
+1439 SSTSK
-1444 LVLLSYKPTPS
+1444 LIWSSHKPTPS
-1455 PGATSSSIAVGSET
+1455 PGATTSSITVASET

-1480 SSFEV
+1480 SSLEV
-1485 SRKNSTAVQS
+1485 PRKNSTAVQS
-1495 ASSLSAFVTS
+1495 ASSLSAFVT
-1505 SSAGAVNGTLSF
+1505 AVAVNGTLSS
-1517 TASKSLTTSSEM
+1517 TSSKSLTTSSAV
-1529 VLGKSSS
+1529 VLGNSSS
-1536 VVVHTTPNLSSHQQD
+1536 VVVHTAANLSSHQQD
-1551 VTSVIT
+1551 VTLAIT
-1557 SSTLIGSN
+1557 PSTLIGN
-1565 TLPLTSSVALTTS
+1565 DTLPLTLPVAFTTS

-1597 SSTVAVNRSTSS
+1597 SSTVVVNGSTSS
-1609 LVLMRSSVPMGSRNT
+1609 PVLMRSSVPMGNRNT

-1649 GQEASSALKV
+1649 GQEVSSTLKV
-1659 DVPSSVNGSTSSVV
+1659 DVPSFVNGSTSSVV

-1682 SRNTTVATDMKK
+1682 SRNTTVATDIKK
-1694 TSTVFANAG
+1694 TSTVFANAS

-1734 VLSSSSVLM
+1734 VLLSSSVLK
-1743 GSNTTTASPDMKRSS
+1743 GNSTTTASPDMKRSS
-1758 RSFANASATLSS
+1758 RLFANASATVSS

-1790 ASMRRNES
+1790 ASMGRNES

-1809 TIIASPLPTKTASV
+1809 TIIASPLPTKTANF
-1823 TLSTSSLSP
+1823 TLSTSSLSL
-1832 QASHVIVSATVQSF
+1832 QASHVIVSATLQSF

-1851 KLLSSLRTDHVSQT
+1851 KLLSSLRTDHASQT
-1865 LQQTIP
+1865 LQQTIA
-1871 TSSAITASSTNIYKP
+1871 TSLAITASSTNIYKP

-1899 VYTTRVVQP
+1899 VYTTRLVQP

-1950 ETLNTS
+1950 ETLNNS

-1982 IEVSS
+1982 TEVSS

-1994 LPVPDIYSTVL
+1994 LPVPDINSTVL
-2005 SSSSMQLAKS
+2005 SSISMQVAKS
-2015 SNLFQSTVASAAS
+2015 SNLLQSTVASAAS

-2035 ASTLLTSTPVS
+2035 ASTLLTSTPLS
-2046 TPVSST
+2046 TPMSST

-2106 QFKIELERDLAA
+2106 QFKIELERDLAE
-2118 AYAFAELPLKRR
+2118 AYAFAELRR

>member
-1 VHTVTS
+1 MHTVTS

-12 SSSTPPVS
+12 SSSTPADS
-20 TNSSLKTRTSDISV
+20 TNSSLKTKTSDISV

-49 ASQTINASQTS
+49 GSQTINASQTS
-60 TKTALSTISSNYSLN
+60 TKIALSTSTSNYSLN

-105 KVLSPLSSSKGNQ
+105 KVLSPLSISKGNQ

-161 AVNSLSVGPSSQS
+161 EVNSSSVGLSSQS

-187 GVLLSSAAMATSRT
+187 SVLLSAAAIMATSRT
-201 LLTGYSSN
+201 LLRGYSSN

-220 SVLEGLSAHS
+220 SVVEGLSAHS
-230 LSMTVVLTNTIAKS
+230 VSMTVVLTNTIAKS
-244 VLGAINE
+244 VSGAINE

-272 SVGVVVTTVSLS
+272 SVDVVVTTVSLS
-284 EVAGSPAVTLSSVTP
+284 KAAGSPAVTLS
-299 VLPNSS
+299 
-305 SVLNFTF
+305 
-312 QTPSVVS
+312 
-319 SVKLSV
+319 
-325 NRTSSSTV
+325 
-333 TSALLLPSSQEL
+333 SSQEL

-358 LPSTAATVYSNFA
+358 LPSTAATVSSSFA
-371 GLGSGS
+371 ALGSGS
-377 SIATNDKGEIPR
+377 SIAANDTGEIPR

-403 SQNATSQSLSSVH
+403 AQNATSQSLSSVH
-416 SNTSSKATPSRT
+416 SNTSSKATPPRT

-442 ARSFSVLPTV
+442 SRPFSVLPTV

-464 VYEGILSSTAI
+464 VYEGILSTTAI
-475 TNETSRSFSVLPA
+475 TNEISRPFSVLPT

-517 RLLSVLPSLV
+517 RPLSVLPSLV
-527 TSQNI
+527 TYQNI

-538 TSSVSSTTS
+538 TS

-559 VSVAIE
+559 VSVAIKGPNF
-565 ASSSVPVVPPSLS
+565 VPVVPSSLS

-583 SLPSVSTPVVPNRTS
+583 SLLSVSTPVLPNKTS
-598 SGDGLIVVSSSY
+598 SGDGLIVLSSSY

-657 TLTYPGTMTNQVSV
+657 TLTYPGTMTNQGSV
-671 LHSQLESASIASLSS
+671 LHSQLESTSIASLSS
-686 EGVLTSSNVLPM
+686 EGVLVSSNVLPM
-698 SSSPKSSIKSTLVPS
+698 SSSPKSSIKSTLAPS

-749 SISSLPNS
+749 SIYSLPNS
-757 SSSTV
+757 SSSTI

-785 LASAFVFYSASESRR
+785 LASAFDFYSASESRR

-825 VSQTLSKGSVTLSN
+825 VSQTLSIGSVTRSN
-839 SSITVVVHS
+839 SSTTVVIHS

-872 NLPSRSLTFAP
+872 NLSSHSFTFAP
-883 TSIIGSK
+883 TSIISSK
-890 MKTSGTTTT
+890 MKSSGTTTT

-947 SVAQLRNSSATVA
+947 SVTQLRNSSATVA
-960 SSFTVSSNTLLANAS
+960 SSFTVSMNTLLANAS

-980 STVQATYDLSMAL
+980 STVQATYDLSMAS

-1000 VDSFSSSYMVTTR
+1000 IDSFSSSYTVTTR
-1013 SSFGVSVETPL
+1013 SSFGVSVEAPL

-1050 TNPVQVTS
+1050 TNSVQGTS

-1075 HSPQVIPITSGQLS
+1075 HSPQVTSITSGQLS
-1089 PSSTSSLYVSQVG
+1089 PSSTSSSLNVSQVG
-1102 AVSTPV
+1102 AVSTSV
-1108 FRVSQVVA
+1108 FSVSQVVA
-1116 SSFTTPSSASTT
+1116 SSFTTPSSSSTT
-1128 GELPS
+1128 GERPS
-1133 LVSSLSTAV
+1133 LASSLSTAV
-1142 SHSSVISS
+1142 PHTSVISS
-1150 PITAGLEVFTR
+1150 PITAGLEVSTR

-1168 NHSSFTIIDVLPS
+1168 NHSSFTIIDVQPS
-1181 SSSLQASPTASSSQD
+1181 SSSLQASPTASSSQN

-1210 LSSSVQTNNLTSP
+1210 LSSSVQTNNLSSS

-1236 SLPPAI
+1236 SQHPA
-1242 RRRKKR
+1242 RKRRKKR
-1248 AAVGD
+1248 DVGV
-1253 ASSPQ
+1253 ASSPR
-1258 VISSKSTAVLPST
+1258 VISSKSTAGLPST

-1283 QALSQQTA
+1283 QALSKQTA

-1297 LSQTAVLSSS
+1297 LSQTAALSSS

-1346 TAQSILKSSGTVSSV
+1346 TAHSILKSSGTVSSV

-1367 VSIVQIVSEMP
+1367 ISIVQTLSGRP

-1383 TMFAI
+1383 TMLAI
-1388 SSSTSLFVTSSPE
+1388 STSTSLFVTSSPE
-1401 QTPSDNV
+1401 QTPSDSV
-1408 GTSSAEVSNG
+1408 GTSSAQVGNE
-1418 TSSSIVLTGVVK
+1418 TSSSIDLTGVMK
-1430 SSTLLLSYN
+1430 SSALLLSYN
-1439 SSTSE
+1439 SSTSK
-1444 LVLLSYKPTPS
+1444 LIWSSHKPTPS
-1455 PGATSSSIAVGSET
+1455 PGATTSSITVASET

-1480 SSFEV
+1480 SSLEV
-1485 SRKNSTAVQS
+1485 PRKNSTAVQS
-1495 ASSLSAFVTS
+1495 ASSLSAFVT
-1505 SSAGAVNGTLSF
+1505 AVAVNGTLSS
-1517 TASKSLTTSSEM
+1517 TSSKSLTTSSAV
-1529 VLGKSSS
+1529 VLGNSSS
-1536 VVVHTTPNLSSHQQD
+1536 VVVHTAANLSSHQQD
-1551 VTSVIT
+1551 VTLAIT
-1557 SSTLIGSN
+1557 PSTLIGN
-1565 TLPLTSSVALTTS
+1565 DTLPLTLPVAFTTS

-1597 SSTVAVNRSTSS
+1597 SSTVAVNGSTSS
-1609 LVLMRSSVPMGSRNT
+1609 PVLMRSSVPMGNRNT

-1649 GQEASSALKV
+1649 GQEVSSTLKV
-1659 DVPSSVNGSTSSVV
+1659 DVPSFVNGSTSSVV

-1682 SRNTTVATDMKK
+1682 SRNTTVATDIKK
-1694 TSTVFANAG
+1694 TSTVFANAS

-1734 VLSSSSVLM
+1734 VLLSSSVLK
-1743 GSNTTTASPDMKRSS
+1743 GNSTTTASPDMKRSS
-1758 RSFANASATLSS
+1758 RLFANASATVSS

-1790 ASMRRNES
+1790 ASMGRNES

-1809 TIIASPLPTKTASV
+1809 TIIASPLPTKTANF
-1823 TLSTSSLSP
+1823 TLSTSSLSL
-1832 QASHVIVSATVQSF
+1832 QASHVIVSATLQSF

-1851 KLLSSLRTDHVSQT
+1851 KLLSSLRTDHASQT
-1865 LQQTIP
+1865 LQQTIA
-1871 TSSAITASSTNIYKP
+1871 TSLAITASNTNIYKP

-1899 VYTTRVVQP
+1899 VYTTRLVQP

-1950 ETLNTS
+1950 ETLNNS

-1982 IEVSS
+1982 TEVSS

-1994 LPVPDIYSTVL
+1994 LPVPDINSTVL
-2005 SSSSMQLAKS
+2005 SSISMQVAKS

-2035 ASTLLTSTPVS
+2035 ASTLLTSTPLS
-2046 TPVSST
+2046 TPMSST

-2106 QFKIELERDLAA
+2106 QFKIELERDLAD
-2118 AYAFAELPLKRR
+2118 AYAFAELRR

>member
-1 VHTVTS
+1 MRTVTS

-12 SSSTPPVS
+12 SSSTPTVS
-20 TNSSLKTRTSDISV
+20 TNSSLKTKTSDILML
-34 STTETFNYSTNVVLS
+34 TTETFNYSTNIVLS
-49 ASQTINASQTS
+49 GSQTINASQTS
-60 TKTALSTISSNYSLN
+60 TKSALSTSSSNYSFN
-75 SSVESFLTP
+75 NSVESFLTP
-84 SVLLTTGPKSSNDI
+84 SVLLTTGPKSSNNI

-118 STASVLGTRAPV
+118 STASVLDSRASV

-161 AVNSLSVGPSSQS
+161 GVNSSSVGLSSQS
-174 IAVTSVLPLETTH
+174 IAVTSALPLETTH
-187 GVLLSSAAMATSRT
+187 GILSSSAAMATSRT

-209 STKSMSTYATR
+209 STKSMSTYATP
-220 SVLEGLSAHS
+220 SAVEGLSAHS

-244 VLGAINE
+244 VSGAINE

-258 MSKSLEGMVNSSTP
+258 MSKSLEGMVNFSTP
-272 SVGVVVTTVSLS
+272 SVDIVVTTVSLS
-284 EVAGSPAVTLSSVTP
+284 EIAESPAVTLSSDTP

-305 SVLNFTF
+305 FVLDVTF
-312 QTPSVVS
+312 QTPAAVS

-325 NRTSSSTV
+325 NHTSSSTV

-345 NRTVVSAMTTPAA
+345 NRSVVSAMTTPAA
-358 LPSTAATVYSNFA
+358 LPSTAATVNSSFA

-377 SIATNDKGEIPR
+377 SIATNDTGEIPR

-403 SQNATSQSLSSVH
+403 AQNVTSQSLSSVH
-416 SNTSSKATPSRT
+416 SNTSSKATPSHT
-428 VDSGVLSSAVANGT
+428 VDSGVLSSAVANRT
-442 ARSFSVLPTV
+442 SRPFSVLPTV
-452 VASHNVTQPPST
+452 VASHSVTQPPST

-475 TNETSRSFSVLPA
+475 TNETSRPFSVLPT

-506 LSSTAVAMESS
+506 LSSTAVSMESS
-517 RLLSVLPSLV
+517 RPLSVLPSLV

-552 VITPSSS
+552 VITPSPS

-565 ASSSVPVVPPSLS
+565 GPNFVPVVPSSLS
-578 GVPTL
+578 SVPTL
-583 SLPSVSTPVVPNRTS
+583 SLPSVSTPVFPNKTS
-598 SGDGLIVVSSSY
+598 SGDGLIVLSSSY

-632 IPATVPKMTVNIG
+632 IPATVPNMTVNIG
-645 SATDMPSLTPTV
+645 SATGMPSLTPTV

-671 LHSQLESASIASLSS
+671 LHSQLESTSIASLSS
-686 EGVLTSSNVLPM
+686 EGVLTSSNVLPL

-762 STVKEA
+762 STVKET

-800 SSITDRTLSSPAA
+800 SFITDRTLSSPAA

-825 VSQTLSKGSVTLSN
+825 VSQTLSIGSVTLSN
-839 SSITVVVHS
+839 SSTTVVVHS
-848 GSGDSSMEVTSSVQ
+848 GSGESSMEVTSSVQ

-872 NLPSRSLTFAP
+872 NLSSRSLTFAP
-883 TSIIGSK
+883 TSIIGFK
-890 MKTSGTTTT
+890 MKSSGTTTT

-947 SVAQLRNSSATVA
+947 SVTQLRNSSATVA

-975 TAVTS
+975 TAVTP
-980 STVQATYDLSMAL
+980 STVQATYDLSMAS

-1000 VDSFSSSYMVTTR
+1000 VNSFSSSYMVTTG

-1043 VTLTSTE
+1043 VSLTSTE
-1050 TNPVQVTS
+1050 TSPVQVTS

-1075 HSPQVIPITSGQLS
+1075 HSPQVTPITSGQLS
-1089 PSSTSSLYVSQVG
+1089 LSSTSSSLNVSQIG
-1102 AVSTPV
+1102 AVSTSV
-1108 FRVSQVVA
+1108 FRVSHVVA

-1142 SHSSVISS
+1142 PHTSVISS
-1150 PITAGLEVFTR
+1150 PITARLEVSTR

-1168 NHSSFTIIDVLPS
+1168 NHSSFTIIDVHPS
-1181 SSSLQASPTASSSQD
+1181 SSSLQASPTASSSRD

-1202 TSNSLRRT
+1202 TSNNLRRT
-1210 LSSSVQTNNLTSP
+1210 SSSSVQTNNLTSP
-1223 IINSEPSSSAAFS
+1223 VINSELSSSAAFS
-1236 SLPPAI
+1236 SVSPAG

-1248 AAVGD
+1248 AAD
-1253 ASSPQ
+1253 ASAPQ

-1312 FANTTSTSFSGALT
+1312 FANTTSTSFSGA
-1326 TGAGTSSGNSP
+1326 GTSSGTSP
-1337 SHSAVSSNG
+1337 SHSAVSSND

-1367 VSIVQIVSEMP
+1367 VSIVQTVPEMP

-1383 TMFAI
+1383 MMLAI

-1401 QTPSDNV
+1401 QTRSDSV
-1408 GTSSAEVSNG
+1408 GTSSAEVGNE

-1430 SSTLLLSYN
+1430 PSALLLSYN

-1444 LVLLSYKPTPS
+1444 LVLSSHKPTSS
-1455 PGATSSSIAVGSET
+1455 PGATTSLIAVGSET

-1505 SSAGAVNGTLSF
+1505 SSAGAVNGTLSS
-1517 TASKSLTTSSEM
+1517 TASKSLTTSSEV
-1529 VLGKSSS
+1529 VLGNRSS

-1551 VTSVIT
+1551 VTAVIT
-1557 SSTLIGSN
+1557 SSTLIGN
-1565 TLPLTSSVALTTS
+1565 DTLPLTSSVALTTS
-1578 SGLFISSTS
+1578 SGLFISSTL

-1609 LVLMRSSVPMGSRNT
+1609 LVLMRSSVPMGTRK

-1649 GQEASSALKV
+1649 GQEASLTLKV

-1673 LMTSSVPMG
+1673 LMTSSVAMD

-1694 TSTVFANAG
+1694 TSTVFANAS

-1709 RLLRETSSTFKVD
+1709 RLLWETSSTFKVD

-1734 VLSSSSVLM
+1734 VLLSSSVLM
-1743 GSNTTTASPDMKRSS
+1743 GSSTTTASSDMKRSS
-1758 RSFANASATLSS
+1758 PSFAKASATLSS
-1770 SRLLLETR
+1770 SRFLQETR

-1790 ASMRRNES
+1790 ASMERNES

-1809 TIIASPLPTKTASV
+1809 TIIASPLPTKTANA
-1823 TLSTSSLSP
+1823 TFSTSSLSS
-1832 QASHVIVSATVQSF
+1832 QASHVIVSVTVQSF

-1851 KLLSSLRTDHVSQT
+1851 KLLSSLRTDHSSQT

-1899 VYTTRVVQP
+1899 VYTTRLVQP

-1950 ETLNTS
+1950 ETLNTI

-1982 IEVSS
+1982 TEVSS
-1987 IYLVLST
+1987 IYLALST
-1994 LPVPDIYSTVL
+1994 LPVPDINSTVL
-2005 SSSSMQLAKS
+2005 SSSSMQVAKS

-2028 TTTKSAT
+2028 TTTESAT
-2035 ASTLLTSTPVS
+2035 ASTLLMSTPVL
-2046 TPVSST
+2046 ST
-2052 VPPTSTTGQAVS
+2052 VPPTSTTRQAVS

-2085 DPSRLLFAI
+2085 DPSRLLFTI

-2106 QFKIELERDLAA
+2106 QFKIELERDLAT

-2140 VSNAVLKCHPV
+2140 VSNALFKCHPV
-2151 FKYQSK
+2151 FKYKSKS